1 MGNFEMLKEM
11 RDNELSTI
19 QEIMSSNTSE
29 TLDDEKV
36 AYLNLLW
43 EAYNT
48 HDKLCKMLGVA

>member
-1 MGNFEMLKEM
+1 MLREM

-19 QEIMSSNTSE
+19 QEIMSSNTSD